1 MAEDPRPG
9 PAPPQGRPAIGARLA
24 MLFLAVVGTLF
35 VLIAAVLLLAAL
47 VVMLTV
53 CFVDEPVWPL
63 MLWILLTLG
72 AAEVLIATAVGA
84 RWLEDVFRARYVGPG
99 GNRPDPMESAGHL
112 VVMMIEIVL
121 LLSGFALLLW
131 IPAEISRGRSMGAAW
146 PGLWLLMGGL
156 AWWSRGEV
164 NKWLARRAVSRDSG
178 PCSTPET
185 PPSDGP

>member
-1 MAEDPRPG
+1 MAEDPHPG
-9 PAPPQGRPAIGARLA
+9 PVSSKRRPAIGARLA
-24 MLFLAVVGTLF
+24 MGFLAAVRTLLFLPAV
-35 VLIAAVLLLAAL
+35 ALLLAAL

-99 GNRPDPMESAGHL
+99 GNRPDPMESAGRL

-121 LLSGFALLLW
+121 LLAGFALLLW
-131 IPAEISRGRSMGAAW
+131 IPAEISRARTMGAAW
-146 PGLWLLMGGL
+146 PGLWLLMGLL
-156 AWWSRGEV
+156 AWWARGEV
-164 NKWLARRAVSRDSG
+164 NKWLARRAVSRDTD
-178 PCSTPET
+178 PCSTLGT
-185 PPSDGP
+185 PPSGGP